1 VPCQISIPERIG
13 ARRRTDNLII
23 LAVAMA
29 SWFGWS
35 LIADGNDGMT
45 GVSEK

>member
-1 VPCQISIPERIG
+1 M
-13 ARRRTDNLII
+13 
-23 LAVAMA
+23 AVAMA

-45 GVSEK
+45 GVIEKKRGETLSLQ

>member
-1 VPCQISIPERIG
+1 M
-13 ARRRTDNLII
+13 
-23 LAVAMA
+23 AVAMA

-45 GVSEK
+45 SVIEKKRGETLSLQ